1 MFKSYGTK
9 TLYLPWQDTIHTD
22 KFTPKPFQVD
32 LLEKALLG
40 NRIVCINTERDK
52 SFIVVK
58 LTTELA
64 IRGRLKNKIAFLVS
78 PSTSTLE
85 KFASSY
91 RTGTGFKHIHLINQ
105 LEELE
110 NVALDKIEIVLTKPD
125 VIVDLLFAN
134 PDLDISHCG
143 LLVFD
148 EFESAKSVE
157 ILERIEARCDESGAD
172 KPHILGLSTSIL
184 KTNCSADDLKGFF
197 RVWFSFKIKF

>member
-184 KTNCSADDLKGFF
+184 KTNCSADDLKG
-197 RVWFSFKIKF
+197 RV